1 LGWVAPW
8 QAENM
13 TETGHAAGPPGE
25 AAGLSGGAAGLPGQA
40 ASLGGKELRL
50 AGKAALVTGGSR
62 GIGRAIAERLA
73 ADGAEVVL
81 SYAVNAGAAADV
93 VAVITA
99 AGGRA
104 HAVAADLRDP
114 GAARQLYDQAEKIA
128 GPLDILINNAAIAGT
143 GMIADTSDEDFDA
156 VMTANVKSPFS
167 LIREAVRRLRDGGR
181 IVNISTVNTVLN
193 GPGMA
198 AYAASKAAL
207 ELLSRVAAYELGERE
222 ITFNSVSP
230 GATDTEMFRT
240 ANPAGEVHQQI
251 AALTALRRLGQPADV
266 ADVVALLVSDD
277 ARWLTGQN
285 IRASGGLA

>member
-222 ITFNSVSP
+222 ITVNSVSP

>member
-1 LGWVAPW
+1 MTFANRVAAGWGQGSRERIGAAW
-8 QAENM
+8 QALAV
-13 TETGHAAGPPGE
+13 T
-25 AAGLSGGAAGLPGQA
+25 GLS
-40 ASLGGKELRL
+40 
-50 AGKAALVTGGSR
+50 GKAALVTGGSR

-81 SYAVNAGAAADV
+81 SYATNAGAAAEV
-93 VAVITA
+93 VAAITA

-114 GAARQLYDQAEKIA
+114 DAARLLFGQAEAIA
-128 GPLDILINNAAIAGT
+128 GPLDILVNNAAVAGT
-143 GMIADTSDEDFDA
+143 GMIAETSDEDWDA
-156 VMTANVKSPFS
+156 VMMANVRSPFV
-167 LIREAVRRLRDGGR
+167 LIREAAKRLRDGGR

-207 ELLSRVAAYELGERE
+207 ELLGRVAAYELGERE
-222 ITFNSVSP
+222 ITVNSVSP

-240 ANPAGEVHQQI
+240 ANPAEEVHEQV
-251 AALTALRRLGQPADV
+251 AGLTALGRLGQPADV
-266 ADVVALLVSDD
+266 ADVVALLMSPD

>member
-1 LGWVAPW
+1 MA
-8 QAENM
+8 
-13 TETGHAAGPPGE
+13 
-25 AAGLSGGAAGLPGQA
+25 
-40 ASLGGKELRL
+40 RL
-50 AGKAALVTGGSR
+50 DNRLHGKAALVTGGSR

-73 ADGAEVVL
+73 ADGAQVVL
-81 SYAVNAGAAADV
+81 SYAVNKDAAAEV
-93 VAVITA
+93 VAAIVA

-104 HAVAADLRDP
+104 HAVAADLREPD
-114 GAARQLYDQAEKIA
+114 AARQLFEQAEAAA
-128 GPLDILINNAAIAGT
+128 GPLDILVNNAAVGTT
-143 GMIADTSDEDFDA
+143 GMIAETSDEDFDET
-156 VMTANVKSPFS
+156 MTANVRSPFI
-167 LIREAVRRLRDGGR
+167 LIREAARRLRDGGR

-207 ELLSRVAAYELGERE
+207 ELLSRVAAYELGTRE
-222 ITFNSVSP
+222 ITVNSVSP

-240 ANPAGEVHQQI
+240 ANPAEEVHQRI
-251 AALTALRRLGQPADV
+251 AELTALRRLGQPADV